1 MHAHL
6 TGIKSNQEQSRAI
19 KSNQEHSRA
28 INGLDE
34 AEHVGLGPTHTQR
47 HLDLGIGARELKQR
61 RLGQFLMGE
70 CTPIVGEV
78 RLEPRDGAL
87 GPITLIKEVIKPQPT
102 ARCLGGVHGRH
113 ALERRQVGRA
123 PRADQVEHL
132 WGKRGRGAVV
142 SACMQGFGTRHER
155 IESSA
160 VVSTL

>member
-1 MHAHL
+1 MKPSTWAWAQRTL
-6 TGIKSNQEQSRAI
+6 NGTWILVLERA
-19 KSNQEHSRA
+19 SSME
-28 INGLDE
+28 INGD
-34 AEHVGLGPTHTQR
+34 QWR
-47 HLDLGIGARELKQR
+47 SHLDLGIGARELKQR